1 MATLP
6 RNALEMLGQS
16 PSLSGQREQ
25 QVINRAVVAAPTA
38 DAAEVVAA
46 QGGARALQVA
56 SNTQEYQAEQQA
68 FGTAADLASNARA
81 QACCQKGTH
90 ERRRETRTHWLSAS
104 DVQTGRADVL
114 HIGTLRPGEYNLYA
128 MASIV
133 LLLL

>member
-81 QACCQKGTH
+81 QACCQKG
-90 ERRRETRTHWLSAS
+90 RMSA
-104 DVQTGRADVL
+104 VEKHGLTGYL
-114 HIGTLRPGEYNLYA
+114 PA
-128 MASIV
+128 MYKLAGLMSST
-133 LLLL
+133 